1 MSRRVLVTGG
11 LGFIGSHVVEH
22 LVARGYDVQ
31 VADRLSYAG
40 KVRNLSAVLDSV
52 KLWMGDLKNPDFCER
67 LAVYGFDEVVHM
79 AGNTHVDRS
88 ISHPLEFTLDNVLGT
103 NMLLDALERHGHDGR
118 VLVYSTDEVFG
129 PTPAGE
135 CFDENTPLRPSN
147 AYSASKVGI
156 EGLAS
161 AYWITHGLPTIIVRP
176 CNTYGPRQHPEK
188 VIPRFV
194 RQALA
199 GEPLTIHRD
208 GSGARDWLHAT
219 DHARA
224 VEAIMVEGLPGSSY
238 NMAAGDEHTDLE
250 IAEGV
255 CRALDKPVLVKSVEV
270 RPGHDRRYWMDG
282 SRLRTLGWHPLVPFS
297 TGFRDTV
304 LWNAENRGW
313 WDADWVKARELVGA
327 A

>member
-1 MSRRVLVTGG
+1 MKILVTGG

-22 LVARGYDVQ
+22 LVRGGHEVH

-40 KVRNLSAVLDSV
+40 KVRNLAQVLRDV
-52 KLWMGDLKNPDFCER
+52 RIWMGDLKNEDFCER
-67 LAVYGFDEVVHM
+67 LAAHGFGAVVHM

-103 NMLLDALERHGHDGR
+103 NTLLDALQRHGHDGR

-135 CFDENTPLRPSN
+135 RFDETAPLRPSN
-147 AYSASKVGI
+147 AYSASKVGV
-156 EGLAS
+156 EGLAT
-161 AYWITHGLPTIIVRP
+161 AYWVTHGLSTIIVRP

-199 GEPLTIHRD
+199 GAPLTIHRD
-208 GSGARDWLHAT
+208 GSGARDWLHAS

-224 VEAIMVEGLPGSSY
+224 VEAILHEGLPGSSY

-255 CRALDKPVLVKSVEV
+255 CRVLGKDIRVESVNV
-270 RPGHDRRYWMDG
+270 RPGHDKRYWMDG
-282 SRLRTLGWHPLVPFS
+282 ARIRQLGWRPLVPFS
-297 TGFRDTV
+297 SGFRDTV
-304 LWNAENRGW
+304 LWNSENRDW
-313 WDADWVKARELVGA
+313 WNYDWVRVPELVSA
-327 A
+327 